1 MRIMLQ
7 RMQKGIE
14 SLTTEKMQNGKEI
27 LELKDEARAK
37 QELFKKAQ
45 DDVKEWLNRIL
56 FYQDTLFQILER
68 TGMLDILKDRKPLS
82 PINEENKALLREL

>member
-56 FYQDTLFQILER
+56 FY
-68 TGMLDILKDRKPLS
+68 
-82 PINEENKALLREL
+82 